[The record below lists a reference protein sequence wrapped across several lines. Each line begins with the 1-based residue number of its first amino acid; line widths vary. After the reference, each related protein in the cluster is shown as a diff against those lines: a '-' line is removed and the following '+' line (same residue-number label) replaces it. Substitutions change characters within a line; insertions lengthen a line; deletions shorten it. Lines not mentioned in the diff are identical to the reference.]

1 MKLRCL
7 ALTLFLLA
15 TPGALLAK
23 DIPAGPWAGTWSFN
37 LQKCKFPG
45 NPPQKDEV
53 TIAPDGT
60 VTVNEVSS
68 EGKNITWN
76 YKPQEGVAVPVQ
88 GRENVTVLARKVNAH
103 RTEQTWNM
111 NGKPAKSFAILSKD
125 GKTQTFTMDGVDKDG
140 KPFHEVVVYE
150 KQ

>member
-1 MKLRCL
+1 MKLRSM
-7 ALTLFLLA
+7 ALTLSLLA
-15 TPGALLAK
+15 TPATLLAK

-37 LQKCKFPG
+37 PQKCTFPG
-45 NPPQKDEV
+45 NPPQKDQV
-53 TIAPDGT
+53 TIAQDGT
-60 VTVNEVSS
+60 VTVNEVNS
-68 EGKNITWN
+68 EGKIITWN
-76 YKPQEGVAVPVQ
+76 YKPQEGTAVPIQ
-88 GRENVTVLARKVNAH
+88 GRENVTVLAHKVNAH